1 MSVLRPLIILIACAS
16 LSRGATP
23 EATVSARQYKSG
35 EARTCELAIVA
46 VDGHRL
52 KSPRTQVR
60 FPPGRHSLTVHVT
73 FLWAFPGQKPKVEE
87 ADAPLVQMLEAHHY
101 SIEGKLSSTGALKL
115 HVQDETKKSEESR
128 TPKRN
133 P

>member
-16 LSRGATP
+16 LSRGATQ

-35 EARTCELAIVA
+35 EPRTCELTIVA

-52 KSPRTQVR
+52 KSPQTQVR
-60 FPPGRHSLTVHVT
+60 FPPRRHSLTVHVT

-87 ADAPLVQMLEAHHY
+87 ADAPLVQMFEAHHY

-115 HVQDETKKSEESR
+115 QATLALGGRRSLCSR
-128 TPKRN
+128 
-133 P
+133 